1 MPPGLLT
8 HRRVCVREPLNL
20 LPQQV
25 ADDHFSADGA
35 GTEILAGRNNLLQ
48 LVQLRWLAV
57 VGQLATILGI
67 ELVLGAELPL
77 IEMLALV
84 AVLCVFNLASWLRW
98 HTAASD
104 ISNGELFT
112 GLLVDVAVLSALL
125 YYSGGIANPFIFL
138 YLLQVAVGAVLLKR
152 RYIWAMVGLT
162 SLCFVVLTI
171 WNRPLILPNLVGPS
185 LSLHY
190 IGGLLVCFMLNA
202 ALLVTFIHRIGRNLR
217 QRDARLSDLR
227 QSAAEQEHIVRM
239 GLLASG
245 AAHELGTPLAT
256 LSVILGDWSHSAPLS
271 SDLVLSDE
279 IKMMQL
285 QLQRCK
291 TIVSGILMSAG
302 EMRAEASVATT
313 LHAFLDQLV
322 DEWRRA
328 RPTKVLDYVRDGLI
342 DRPMLSD
349 AALKQMVGNVLDNG
363 IDAAPSTPLTFRV
376 ECTDYWLTLIVRD
389 AGPGFDPEMLKN
401 FAKPYHSTKGRL
413 GGGLGLYLSANVART
428 LGGTIQANNLSGGG
442 AEVVVKLPLSSLTLR
457 ERKVHGS

>member
-1 MPPGLLT
+1 M
-8 HRRVCVREPLNL
+8 REPLQL
-20 LPQQV
+20 LPLHVQ
-25 ADDHFSADGA
+25 DDSLTDGRA
-35 GTEILAGRNNLLQ
+35 ATEILAGRNNLLQ

-57 VGQLATILGI
+57 VGQLATILGVQF
-67 ELVLGAELPL
+67 VLGAQLPL
-77 IEMLALV
+77 VEMLALV
-84 AVLCVFNLASWLRW
+84 GVLCLFNLASWLRW
-98 HTAASD
+98 NTAAGD

-138 YLLQVAVGAVLLKR
+138 YLLQVAVGAVLLKP
-152 RYIWAMVGLT
+152 RYIWVMVALT
-162 SLCFVVLTI
+162 SLCFVVLTV
-171 WNRPLILPNLVGPS
+171 WNRPLILPNLVGPA

-190 IGGLLVCFMLNA
+190 IGGLLVCFTLNA
-202 ALLVTFIHRIGRNLR
+202 ALLVIFIHRIGRNLR

-227 QSAAEQEHIVRM
+227 QSATEQEHIVRM

-256 LSVILGDWSHSAPLS
+256 LSVILGDWSHSAMLAN
-271 SDLVLSDE
+271 DAVLSDE

-285 QLQRCK
+285 QLKRCK

-322 DEWRRA
+322 DEWRGA
-328 RPTKVLDYVRDGLI
+328 RPTKVLDYARNGLV

-349 AALKQMVGNVLDNG
+349 AALKQMLGNVLDNG
-363 IDAAPSTPLTFRV
+363 IDAAPSTPLMLRV
-376 ECTDYWLTLIVRD
+376 ECTDHWLTLIVRD
-389 AGPGFDPEMLKN
+389 AGPGFSAEMLKN
-401 FAKPYHSTKGRL
+401 FAKPYHSTKGRP
-413 GGGLGLYLSANVART
+413 GGGLGLFLSANVART
-428 LGGTIQANNLSGGG
+428 LGGRIQASNMPGGG